1 MNAGSRFSCMDM
13 EKHVILTSQNV
24 EWGGRAP
31 YPPPNLLVDLRGGA
45 PDAPIPAQGPKCS
58 PFYALFGNFGK
69 IVCWCPPEGW
79 HLLLRG
85 ILDPTLPSHSALTTK
100 LEKCLFT
107 DFMVD
112 SGSDVVTVREEV
124 LHQLDLELLGTIQS
138 RGVHATKQKQL
149 YKAVLKIGDVD
160 VEIEVRYG
168 IKKSCP
174 NKL

>member
-1 MNAGSRFSCMDM
+1 
-13 EKHVILTSQNV
+13 
-24 EWGGRAP
+24 
-31 YPPPNLLVDLRGGA
+31 
-45 PDAPIPAQGPKCS
+45 
-58 PFYALFGNFGK
+58 
-69 IVCWCPPEGW
+69 
-79 HLLLRG
+79 
-85 ILDPTLPSHSALTTK
+85 
-100 LEKCLFT
+100 
-107 DFMVD
+107 MVD